1 MSSHNALG
9 FAGAPALRRQR
20 DPALASHG
28 SWERSAP
35 WLAPLLT
42 AGVLAAATFIMFVSS
57 GAALI

>member
-1 MSSHNALG
+1 MSSNNAAGL
-9 FAGAPALRRQR
+9 AGAPGLGRQR

-42 AGVLAAATFIMFVSS
+42 AGVLAAATFLLFVSS